1 MITKYGFWD
10 QIRVDHGKD
19 WQLILFI
26 QEKLAS
32 LRYNTQ
38 RAPYLQTT
46 SKLVS
51 NNDFVILLFYTCS
64 IKSGIV
70 LVQVI

>member
-1 MITKYGFWD
+1 MVTKYGLWD
-10 QIRVDHGKD
+10 QIRVDHGKE

-26 QEKLAS
+26 QAS
-32 LRYNTQ
+32 IRYNTQ
-38 RAPYLQTT
+38 RAPHLQTT

-51 NNDFVILLFYTCS
+51 NNEFVILFVLYMLHKIRDSF
-64 IKSGIV
+64 II